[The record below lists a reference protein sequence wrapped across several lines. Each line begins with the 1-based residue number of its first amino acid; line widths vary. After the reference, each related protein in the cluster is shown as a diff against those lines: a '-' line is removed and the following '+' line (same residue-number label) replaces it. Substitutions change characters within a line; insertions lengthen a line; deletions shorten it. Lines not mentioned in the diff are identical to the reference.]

1 MNINKY
7 TYVFGHKNPDT
18 DSICGA
24 IALSYLRNQ
33 MGYLTIPAALGEL
46 NNETRYALSYFNVKH
61 PFHLNDVKLQLK
73 DVAYHKGCFIDKNL
87 SIKDAF
93 DYMNKYSLTGIPV
106 VENKNKYFGYVSLKE
121 IARAIIN
128 GDYHKLDTSYGNLLN
143 ILKGEKILRFDKEIN
158 GNVLAAT
165 YAKETFMSN
174 VKLDNSHILIIGD
187 RRTILDYAISSKVK
201 LIILVA
207 GSKISPDLLEKA
219 RKNKVNI
226 IRTEL
231 TSYEVGKMVSL
242 GNYIKNYIRTEGS
255 VTFNEIDYLSD
266 FLEKI
271 KTLKHTNYPIINNRN
286 ECKGLIT
293 LINTNDI
300 DRKKVILVDHNNYS
314 QSVEGLDEAEILEI
328 IDHHNI
334 GDINTKKPINFRNSH
349 CGSVNTIIYDL
360 FRENNVEIPKHIAGI
375 MASAIISDTLLLTS
389 PTTTIRDTDALINL
403 AKIAK
408 IDYKKY
414 GMELLKAGMS
424 VKGFK
429 IDELL
434 YKDFK
439 TYKMDDTLIGIG
451 QVLTSDYELIKKK
464 MKEIVTFINNT
475 ATGTNYRV
483 LTLFITDVFEKK
495 SYCIYNDDADNIIKE
510 AFKLDKVSQGVM
522 LDGVVSR
529 KIQIAPYIM
538 DAIEK

>member
-1 MNINKY
+1 
-7 TYVFGHKNPDT
+7 
-18 DSICGA
+18 
-24 IALSYLRNQ
+24 
-33 MGYLTIPAALGEL
+33 
-46 NNETRYALSYFNVKH
+46 
-61 PFHLNDVKLQLK
+61 
-73 DVAYHKGCFIDKNL
+73 
-87 SIKDAF
+87 
-93 DYMNKYSLTGIPV
+93 
-106 VENKNKYFGYVSLKE
+106 
-121 IARAIIN
+121 
-128 GDYHKLDTSYGNLLN
+128 
-143 ILKGEKILRFDKEIN
+143 
-158 GNVLAAT
+158 
-165 YAKETFMSN
+165 
-174 VKLDNSHILIIGD
+174 
-187 RRTILDYAISSKVK
+187 
-201 LIILVA
+201 
-207 GSKISPDLLEKA
+207 
-219 RKNKVNI
+219 
-226 IRTEL
+226 
-231 TSYEVGKMVSL
+231 
-242 GNYIKNYIRTEGS
+242 
-255 VTFNEIDYLSD
+255 
-266 FLEKI
+266 
-271 KTLKHTNYPIINNRN
+271 
-286 ECKGLIT
+286 
-293 LINTNDI
+293 
-300 DRKKVILVDHNNYS
+300 
-314 QSVEGLDEAEILEI
+314 
-328 IDHHNI
+328 
-334 GDINTKKPINFRNSH
+334 
-349 CGSVNTIIYDL
+349 
-360 FRENNVEIPKHIAGI
+360 